1 MAKFQTREI
10 AQKAAENNARGVAR
24 KAEVLAALIAAGE
37 WETAAVVADYIA
49 VEAAVVEAATKA
61 LAEWPEAAVYEVP

>member
-24 KAEVLAALIAAGE
+24 KVEVLAALIAAGE

-49 VEAAVVEAATKA
+49 VEAAVVEAAAKA